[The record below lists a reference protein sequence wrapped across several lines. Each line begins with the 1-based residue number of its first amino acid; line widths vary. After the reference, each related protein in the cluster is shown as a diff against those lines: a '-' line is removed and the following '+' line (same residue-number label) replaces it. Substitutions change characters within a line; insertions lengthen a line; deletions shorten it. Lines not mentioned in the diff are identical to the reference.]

1 MKGLHG
7 HPAWFGAVMG
17 TGALALVTAAMADA
31 WNAAWL
37 EPIAIVLLIL
47 ASALAPILWPRY
59 FRRLKDREALGH
71 ELSDP
76 GHGAMLATFPAG
88 LLILAVAWAR
98 IGPWFIPEGAALTI
112 DAVLLS
118 VGALVALVLSA
129 AWATSIARSGAG
141 LEGVNGGWLIPPVM
155 NLIVPLG
162 IAPLAI
168 ANPAYAEVLL
178 VVGFAFL
185 GIGAVLFLAL
195 LSLLVARL
203 ALRSALP
210 AQMAPS
216 LWIPLAPAGVLGL
229 STLRLAQAA
238 EQTGAFGW
246 SSSSAAI
253 AVVAM
258 GIGFG
263 LWWALFAGIDL
274 LRAKREGFSYHPG
287 WWGFVFPLAAMALS
301 ITALAVTIDSL
312 PVLIVGTL
320 AALVVAAV
328 WLNVAAKSVHAINRE
343 RRSA

>member
-17 TGALALVTAAMADA
+17 TGALALVTASMSDA
-31 WNAAWL
+31 WSAVWL
-37 EPIAIVLLIL
+37 QPLAGALLLL
-47 ASALAPILWPRY
+47 ATVLAPLLWPRY
-59 FRRLKDREALGH
+59 VRRLHDREALQH

-98 IGPWFIPEGAALTI
+98 VGPWFIPEGAALTV

-118 VGALVALVLSA
+118 IGAIVALVLSA

-162 IAPLAI
+162 LAPLAI
-168 ANPAYAEVLL
+168 ANPDHAELLL
-178 VVGFAFL
+178 VIGFAFL
-185 GIGAVLFLAL
+185 GIGTVLFLAL

-203 ALRSALP
+203 ALRPVLP
-210 AQMAPS
+210 PQMAPS

-229 STLRLAQAA
+229 STLRLSQAA
-238 EQTGAFGW
+238 AETGAFGW
-246 SSSSAAI
+246 ESASAAI

-274 LRAKREGFSYHPG
+274 LRARREGFTYHPG

-301 ITALAVTIDSL
+301 ITALSVSL
-312 PVLIVGTL
+312 GSWPILLLGTL
-320 AALVVAAV
+320 ASLVVAVV
-328 WLNVAAKSVHAINRE
+328 WVNVSARSLQAIVRE
-343 RRSA
+343 RRSG